1 MLEHLHT
8 NSKADRFELSYGDAK
23 KELAW
28 TAAPIH
34 CDICAVLKGA
44 RLPRTSK
51 PIPGVVNQTLIRNSY
66 ERTHAYADTNTHTC
80 TYMHT
85 PKLASAR

>member
-8 NSKADRFELSYGDAK
+8 NSKADRFEIRCGDAK

-34 CDICAVLKGA
+34 CDVFAVLKGERLA
-44 RLPRTSK
+44 RR
-51 PIPGVVNQTLIRNSY
+51 I
-66 ERTHAYADTNTHTC
+66 DTNC
-80 TYMHT
+80 KADPWYI
-85 PKLASAR
+85 